1 MKALRDLGG
10 AATPSRF
17 TKEFDRM
24 VAWLAKNLSK
34 SATSELMRI
43 DWKTVGR
50 CVSRAINE
58 LEPDRSKRLDGLV
71 NIGIDETSYRKGYK
85 YITVI
90 INHDTNTV
98 VWAAPGHGKS
108 VLERFFRQLSPEQ
121 RASIRT
127 VTGDGAR
134 WITDCVNEFI
144 PKCERCMDLFHV
156 VEWAMD
162 ALNEVRREAWREA
175 QAEVKQLDKENP
187 PEKGRPKSDDKNAAK
202 VAAAREK
209 AKEIKSSAY
218 ALGKAPENLTENQQV
233 KLELIADKDKHLYQ
247 AYQLKEHLRLLLKL
261 KDPEDAEKE

>member
-1 MKALRDLGG
+1 MQCPKHGIHIAEVSWAYPD
-10 AATPSRF
+10 SRF

-58 LEPDRSKRLDGLV
+58 LELDRSKRLDGLV

-85 YITVI
+85 YITVV

-98 VWAAPGHGKS
+98 VWAAPGHGKF
-108 VLERFFRQLSPEQ
+108 VLESFFRQLSPEQ

-127 VTGDGAR
+127 VIVDGAR

-144 PKCERCMDLFHV
+144 PKCERCIDLFHV
-156 VEWAMD
+156 AEWATD
-162 ALNEVRREAWREA
+162 ALNEVRREAWLEA
-175 QAEVKQLDKENP
+175 QAEVKQ
-187 PEKGRPKSDDKNAAK
+187 
-202 VAAAREK
+202 
-209 AKEIKSSAY
+209 
-218 ALGKAPENLTENQQV
+218 
-233 KLELIADKDKHLYQ
+233 
-247 AYQLKEHLRLLLKL
+247 
-261 KDPEDAEKE
+261 